1 MSEKKNSSMLFIII
15 GLVLVAGAAGF
26 FIMNSDKS
34 ATTNETTTEQSAE
47 VNIETDVSDEAEA
60 NTETSP
66 DDIPTENATT
76 EEDGDE
82 TEVAEETTTDG
93 TSGAAVDIDVEKAMS
108 VRAIGNPDAPVVI
121 KEYASLTCGH
131 CGQFHSETLDQ
142 LKTEYIDTGKVYLI
156 FNDFPLNGPA
166 LNASMVARCL
176 DESRY
181 YNFISLLFKNQEDWA
196 YDPANYM
203 TYLRQNAALAGLDN
217 NAFDSC
223 INNEELKTAL
233 TEKMR
238 SEQQKY
244 SINSTPTFVINE
256 DNVLTGARDYKFYS
270 DAIEQELAGN

>member
-34 ATTNETTTEQSAE
+34 VSTNTTTTEQ
-47 VNIETDVSDEAEA
+47 TTEADA
-60 NTETSP
+60 NTSTSA
-66 DDIPTENATT
+66 DDIPTEMAAVEDDSDETTQTADDATT
-76 EEDGDE
+76 
-82 TEVAEETTTDG
+82 G
-93 TSGAAVDIDVEKAMS
+93 TSGTAVDIDVEKAMS

-131 CGQFHSETLDQ
+131 CGQFHSETLDK
-142 LKTEYIDTGKVYLI
+142 LKTEYIDTGKVYMI

-166 LNASMVARCL
+166 LHASMVSRCL

-196 YDPANYM
+196 YDPAKYM

-217 NAFDSC
+217 NAFDAC
-223 INNEELKTAL
+223 INNEELKTAI
-233 TEKMR
+233 TDKMR

-244 SINSTPTFVINE
+244 SVNSTPTFVINE
-256 DNVLTGARDYKFYS
+256 DNVLTGARNFEFYS
-270 DAIEQELAGN
+270 EAIEQELAGN